1 MNQCNFIGRLTKD
14 IDVNYTQNGK
24 AYTRFSLAVNKFGK
38 KDEADFFN
46 CIAWDKLAEIMAQYL
61 KKGRKIQVTCTAGNN
76 NYEKDGQKFYG
87 IDFTV
92 RNLEMIDYGN
102 SNNSET
108 NEVSNEQNYL
118 ESDEEDYPF

>member
-46 CIAWDKLAEIMAQYL
+46 CIA
-61 KKGRKIQVTCTAGNN
+61 GNN

-108 NEVSNEQNYL
+108 NEVSNEQNYP

>member
-14 IDVNYTQNGK
+14 IDIKYTQNGK
-24 AYTRFSLAVNKFGK
+24 AYTRFNLAVNKFGK

-108 NEVSNEQNYL
+108 NVVSNEQNYP

>member
-1 MNQCNFIGRLTKD
+1 
-14 IDVNYTQNGK
+14 
-24 AYTRFSLAVNKFGK
+24 
-38 KDEADFFN
+38 
-46 CIAWDKLAEIMAQYL
+46 MAQYL

-108 NEVSNEQNYL
+108 NEVSNEQNYP